1 MKSIKKD
8 FTLFQDQSIIYL
20 DSASTSQKPQAV
32 IDAIVAS
39 YTSSNA
45 NPGRGIYDLAE
56 RASAD
61 YQKARATVA
70 QFIGAQPDET
80 IFVRGGATEGLNLI
94 AHGMQDQLFA
104 GDEILLSQL
113 EHHAN
118 LVPWQRVAQKIGAQI
133 KFIPINSDCSLN
145 YNTLDSLISK
155 RVKIVSIT
163 QSSNA
168 IGTSVDLARVVKAA
182 KSVGA
187 LVAVDA
193 SQSAAHQR
201 IDVAKMG
208 CDFLAFSGHKM
219 LGPTGIGV
227 LYIKRSVARNFPPLL
242 LGGGCVL
249 EVDWQSHTL
258 RTSPDKFEAGSP
270 SLAQAVG
277 LAAAIDYLA
286 KNVDFKE
293 LRAKEAALCAQLI
306 KGLKKHKRVTIL
318 GPIDDLMANGHLVSF
333 VVDGIHAH
341 DVAAFLASRG
351 ICVRAGHFC
360 AQPLMR
366 KLGHRAAVRVSFYLY
381 NDENDVQ
388 KLLEAID
395 SL

>member
-1 MKSIKKD
+1 M
-8 FTLFQDQSIIYL
+8 
-20 DSASTSQKPQAV
+20 
-32 IDAIVAS
+32 
-39 YTSSNA
+39 
-45 NPGRGIYDLAE
+45 
-56 RASAD
+56 
-61 YQKARATVA
+61 
-70 QFIGAQPDET
+70 
-80 IFVRGGATEGLNLI
+80 
-94 AHGMQDQLFA
+94 
-104 GDEILLSQL
+104 
-113 EHHAN
+113 
-118 LVPWQRVAQKIGAQI
+118 
-133 KFIPINSDCSLN
+133 
-145 YNTLDSLISK
+145 
-155 RVKIVSIT
+155 
-163 QSSNA
+163 
-168 IGTSVDLARVVKAA
+168 
-182 KSVGA
+182 
-187 LVAVDA
+187 
-193 SQSAAHQR
+193 
-201 IDVAKMG
+201 
-208 CDFLAFSGHKM
+208 
-219 LGPTGIGV
+219 
-227 LYIKRSVARNFPPLL
+227 
-242 LGGGCVL
+242 
-249 EVDWQSHTL
+249 
-258 RTSPDKFEAGSP
+258 
-270 SLAQAVG
+270 AQAVG

>member
-133 KFIPINSDCSLN
+133 KFIPINSDGSLN